1 MKFHGKDKTVAI
13 VLAILGGGLGLHRFY
28 LGSVGMGI
36 VYLLTAGLF
45 GIGWLVDIIKIA
57 TQKDWGAAPTVTAAP
72 AAPAARPL
80 PPGAHV
86 ENMTI
91 NGKTI
96 PVVVSDKP
104 IGDRGFELQR
114 GAAKKSALN
123 QIGKQHPDWNL
134 PDDQLVEKYGDFR
147 IYRYS
152 FRYAKTCQLVPEENC
167 LAVFCRDVRIG
178 EVPADKV
185 EEIASVRPHAT
196 EIKMDVKGGD
206 YKQIRDGVVSKV
218 SDDYFVSVT
227 LVMP

>member
-1 MKFHGKDKTVAI
+1 MKFQGKNKTVAI

-36 VYLLTAGLF
+36 VYLFTGGLF

-114 GAAKKSALN
+114 GAAKKTACRGFKSFCPCQTKTPARPVVARLR
-123 QIGKQHPDWNL
+123 GCFGFSGVL
-134 PDDQLVEKYGDFR
+134 PLG
-147 IYRYS
+147 S
-152 FRYAKTCQLVPEENC
+152 
-167 LAVFCRDVRIG
+167 
-178 EVPADKV
+178 
-185 EEIASVRPHAT
+185 
-196 EIKMDVKGGD
+196 
-206 YKQIRDGVVSKV
+206 
-218 SDDYFVSVT
+218 
-227 LVMP
+227 